1 MRSLLALLAV
11 ASLALSLAGCTSSDP
26 ASSLP
31 PEPAQEA
38 FQDALF
44 AGSPDAGAPAGQASA
59 HGEPQRDDGTV
70 ETGMTP
76 PLQLPGLF
84 WARRT
89 VTITNDFGGA
99 SLGHVFAGVDSGSIA
114 VGTADGDGYSVEVI
128 LQAQGMTEQD
138 ARDALD
144 RMEVTHTD
152 SLEPDGLHL
161 STVVKQKGPSSPVP
175 GPITFDLGDYGFA
188 EMHVTLP
195 AAPAYELSADTSYGE
210 IDVSDLR
217 GPAVQLTTS
226 SGDASAERVHAGTL
240 SIETSSGSVSLDT
253 VQADD
258 LEATA
263 SSGDITGESL
273 RLGKAMVDTS
283 SGEISLQGAV
293 DTLEADAS
301 SGGITLDAYARHSG
315 AYKLSTSSGDID
327 VTLLTGA
334 GRAYHVRAQ
343 ADSGQV
349 TVDLPGAHA
358 GGGHDGRDDK
368 ADVITDGFDAA
379 AIQTIL
385 DLETSSGDIAV
396 TDGHGGSGNET
407 ADG

>member
-31 PEPAQEA
+31 PGPPEEA

-44 AGSPDAGAPAGQASA
+44 EGEADQGAPAGQASA

-99 SLGHVFAGVDSGSIA
+99 SLGTVFDGVDAGSIT
-114 VGTADGDGYSVEVI
+114 VGTAEGDGYSVEVV

-161 STVVKQKGPSSPVP
+161 STVVKQKGPASPIP
-175 GPITFDLGDYGFA
+175 GPITFDLGNFGWA
-188 EMHVTLP
+188 ELHVTLP
-195 AAPAYELSADTSYGE
+195 SAPAYDLSADASSGDVE
-210 IDVSDLR
+210 VSDLR
-217 GPAVQLTTS
+217 GPSVALTTS
-226 SGDASAERVHAGTL
+226 SGDVSAERVHVGTL
-240 SIETSSGSVSLDT
+240 SVETSSGEIALDT

-258 LEATA
+258 LEASA
-263 SSGDITGESL
+263 SSGDVTGESL
-273 RLGKAMVDTS
+273 RLGKALVDTS

-315 AYKLSTSSGDID
+315 AYKLSSSSGDID

-334 GRAYHVRAQ
+334 GRAYHVRAE
-343 ADSGQV
+343 ASSGEV
-349 TVDLPGAHA
+349 TIDLPGAHA
-358 GGGHDGRDDK
+358 EGERDDK
-368 ADVITDGFDAA
+368 AEVVSEGFDAA
-379 AIQTIL
+379 AIQTVL

-396 TDGHGGSGNET
+396 SGSGEPGNET
-407 ADG
+407 ADA

>member
-1 MRSLLALLAV
+1 MRSLLALLAI
-11 ASLALSLAGCTSSDP
+11 ASLAFSLAGCTSPNTAADLP
-26 ASSLP
+26 AEP
-31 PEPAQEA
+31 PQEA

-44 AGSPDAGAPAGQASA
+44 EGTPDGGAPAGQASA

-89 VTITNDFGGA
+89 VTLTNDFGGA
-99 SLGHVFAGVDSGSIA
+99 SLGHVFSGVDAGSIA
-114 VGTADGDGYSVEVI
+114 VGTERGDGYTVEVV

-161 STVVKQKGPSSPVP
+161 STVVKQKGPSSPLPVP
-175 GPITFDLGDYGFA
+175 VGLDLGGYGWA

-195 AAPAYELSADTSYGE
+195 DAPAYELSADTSYGE
-210 IDVSDLR
+210 IGVSDLR
-217 GPAVQLTTS
+217 GPSIQLTTS
-226 SGDASAERVHAGTL
+226 SGDISAERVHAGTL
-240 SIETSSGSVSLDT
+240 AVETSSGDIGLDT

-258 LEATA
+258 LEASA
-263 SSGDITGESL
+263 SSGDVTAESV
-273 RLGKAMVDTS
+273 RLGKAMLDTS

-301 SGGITLDAYARHSG
+301 AGGITLDAYARHTG

-327 VTLLTGA
+327 VTLLTGV
-334 GRAYHVRAQ
+334 GRAYHVRAE

-349 TVDLPGAHA
+349 TVDLPDAHA
-358 GGGHDGRDDK
+358 ATEKDDR
-368 ADVITDGFDAA
+368 ADVTTDGFDDAA
-379 AIQTIL
+379 LQTIL

-396 TDGHGGSGNET
+396 SGGYGESGNET
-407 ADG
+407 ADA